1 MLYLGLMNWA
11 ILNPVNSNI
20 RQILKLTISLVLY
33 GLLSGCM
40 GVTPPKIDCTAE
52 DSIGLT
58 YYGRGGRITSGPKQR
73 DTQYAEALRLIS
85 EHCDGRYIETHRGG
99 FDFSSYVWA
108 VCLQEDGTSPVSPSC
123 MYVAPD
129 IAGFD
134 QED

>member
-1 MLYLGLMNWA
+1 
-11 ILNPVNSNI
+11 VNSSF
-20 RQILKLTISLVLY
+20 RHVLKLTISLALY
-33 GLLSGCM
+33 GLLSGCV
-40 GVTPPKIDCTAE
+40 GVTPPRIDCTAE

-58 YYGRGGRITSGPKQR
+58 YYGRPGRVTSGPKQR

-99 FDFSSYVWA
+99 FDFSSNVWA
-108 VCLQEDGTSPVSPSC
+108 VCLQEDGSSPVSPSC

-129 IAGFD
+129 IVGFD